1 MDVLVKLVMNQ
12 NKEEQ
17 PQPTWCVRIRG
28 AGFLAP
34 SKAENWGNAGSSLA
48 ADRNDIN
55 DGAAPGLP
63 AQDQSI
69 AGAPATPPK

>member
-1 MDVLVKLVMNQ
+1 MNQ
-12 NKEEQ
+12 SQEEQ

-55 DGAAPGLP
+55 DGAALGLL
-63 AQDQSI
+63 AKDQSI
-69 AGAPATPPK
+69 AGAPAAPPK

>member
-1 MDVLVKLVMNQ
+1 MNQ
-12 NKEEQ
+12 SQEEQ

-28 AGFLAP
+28 AAGLLAP

-55 DGAAPGLP
+55 DGAAPGLL
-63 AQDQSI
+63 AKDQSI
-69 AGAPATPPK
+69 AGAPAAPPK

>member
-1 MDVLVKLVMNQ
+1 MNQ
-12 NKEEQ
+12 NQEEQ
-17 PQPTWCVRIRG
+17 PQAQPTWCVRIRG

-55 DGAAPGLP
+55 DGAAPGLL
-63 AQDQSI
+63 AKDQSI
-69 AGAPATPPK
+69 AGAPAAPPK